1 MVTSLG
7 VIFKINSKKG
17 IESEKNAYQYS
28 FLTYMVMSLS
38 STDWQSAIIFL
49 LNSDCL
55 EMWFKKHHKNKQ
67 AEKPQQNKNKLS

>member
-1 MVTSLG
+1 
-7 VIFKINSKKG
+7 
-17 IESEKNAYQYS
+17 
-28 FLTYMVMSLS
+28 MSLS

-67 AEKPQQNKNKLS
+67 AEKSQQNKNKLSYIFLKNPGTGALGNSLISMQNYLSTQLS